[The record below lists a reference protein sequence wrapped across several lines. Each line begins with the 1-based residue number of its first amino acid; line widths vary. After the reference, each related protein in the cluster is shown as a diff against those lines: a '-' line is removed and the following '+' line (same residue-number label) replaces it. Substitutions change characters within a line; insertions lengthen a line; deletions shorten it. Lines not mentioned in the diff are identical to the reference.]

1 MTTYTAA
8 DLAKARK
15 HGDVTRNG
23 VAFDWWLANMN
34 GAGFCL
40 YREPH
45 HTDADI
51 KLAEHHIRNDRDVV
65 GRIRIATL
73 EGGQ

>member
-8 DLAKARK
+8 EVAKFRK

-23 VAFDWWLANMN
+23 VAFDWWLVNMN

-40 YREPH
+40 VREPH
-45 HTDADI
+45 HTDADMEI
-51 KLAEHHIRNDRDVV
+51 ARRHIMADRDVV
-65 GRIRIATL
+65 GRIRIATIK
-73 EGGQ
+73 EGE